1 MVFVMDV
8 SGSIGP
14 GNFEKMKDLAIDI
27 TSAFEIE
34 PDRTHVGWVNFN
46 DFAWVVFNLTGRYE
60 KELNNSIRSIEYT
73 GGGTAIDK
81 GLDTLRSQGFS
92 GARNRFE
99 IPEVAIV
106 VTDGRTGGSTAEA
119 AERLR
124 MDRNVNVFAVG
135 VGSGVNTEELK
146 TVASAGIEHDENNS
160 HVYNIN
166 DFVERELTN
175 LQQIIRSQVCSG
187 ELLVKAP
194 FSSTKT

>member
-14 GNFEKMKDLAIDI
+14 GSFEKMKDLAINI

-34 PDRTHVGWVNFN
+34 PNRTHVGWVNFN
-46 DFAWVVFNLTGRYE
+46 NSAWVVFNLTGRYE
-60 KELNNSIRSIEYT
+60 EELNNSIKSIEYT
-73 GGGTAIDK
+73 GGGTAIGE

-92 GARNRFE
+92 SARNRFE

-106 VTDGRTGGSTAEA
+106 VTDGKTNRGINTAEA

-124 MDRNVNVFAVG
+124 MDRNVNMFAVG

-146 TVASAGIEHDENNS
+146 TVASAGIEHDENNPHIYHIS
-160 HVYNIN
+160 N
-166 DFVERELTN
+166 FVERELTN

-187 ELLVKAP
+187 EY
-194 FSSTKT
+194 